1 MILIG
6 NGKVFTRNEQN
17 PYIENG
23 AVLIEGNIIK
33 EVGLTE
39 ELKKKYPDAEYK
51 DAKGRL
57 VMPGFVNTH
66 MHYYSTF
73 ARGMFLGGKP
83 ATMFGEVL
91 RNLWW
96 RLDRTLNLE
105 DVKYSALIPM
115 IEQIKCGVTTVIDH
129 HASAHAVEGSLFKVA
144 EAAKITGIRSN
155 LCYEVSDRDGEE
167 IANAGIKENIDFI
180 KHCDAENDDMLR
192 GLFGLHASL
201 TISDK
206 TLDKC
211 LEAVVSVNK
220 GFHVHCAEGIEDVVD
235 SLEKYNQR
243 VIERWYNRGVLSDK
257 SIAVHCINVTEEEI
271 DMLKASNV
279 AVVHNPES
287 NMGNAVGVTPVLDMF
302 KKGIPVGLG
311 TDGYTP
317 DMMESY
323 KVMNIISKHEKRIP
337 SVGWMEAPQMVFDNN
352 PMIANRFMKN
362 GKVGI
367 LKEGYYADVI
377 IVDYKA
383 PTPLNE
389 SNING
394 HLLFGISGRNV
405 DTTIINGKIVMEER
419 ILIGIDE
426 DAITAKSIEL
436 AQKVWNRI

>member
-1 MILIG
+1 
-6 NGKVFTRNEQN
+6 
-17 PYIENG
+17 
-23 AVLIEGNIIK
+23 
-33 EVGLTE
+33 
-39 ELKKKYPDAEYK
+39 
-51 DAKGRL
+51 
-57 VMPGFVNTH
+57 
-66 MHYYSTF
+66 
-73 ARGMFLGGKP
+73 
-83 ATMFGEVL
+83 
-91 RNLWW
+91 
-96 RLDRTLNLE
+96 
-105 DVKYSALIPM
+105 
-115 IEQIKCGVTTVIDH
+115 
-129 HASAHAVEGSLFKVA
+129 
-144 EAAKITGIRSN
+144 
-155 LCYEVSDRDGEE
+155 
-167 IANAGIKENIDFI
+167 
-180 KHCDAENDDMLR
+180 MLR

-211 LEAVVSVNK
+211 LEAVSGVNK

-257 SIAVHCINVTEEEI
+257 SLAVHCINVTDEEL

-279 AVVHNPES
+279 AVIHNPES
-287 NMGNAVGVTPVLDMF
+287 NMGNAVGVTPILDMF

-323 KVMNIISKHEKRIP
+323 KVMNIISKHEKRLP
-337 SVGWMEAPQMVFDNN
+337 SVGWTEAPQMVFNNN

-362 GKVGI
+362 GKVGV
-367 LKEGYYADVI
+367 LKEGYYADLI

-389 SNING
+389 SNVNG
-394 HLLFGISGRNV
+394 HLLFGISGRNI
-405 DTTIINGKIVMEER
+405 DTTIINGKIIMDER

-426 DAITAKSIEL
+426 EAITAKSVEL

>member
-6 NGKVFTRNEQN
+6 NGKVFTRNDAQ

-23 AVLIEGNIIK
+23 AVLIEGNLIK
-33 EVGLTE
+33 EVGKTE
-39 ELKKKYPDAEYK
+39 ELKVKYPTAEYK

-167 IANAGIKENIDFI
+167 IAAAGIKENIDFI
-180 KHCDAENDDMLR
+180 KYCDAENDDMLR

-211 LEAVVSVNK
+211 LEAVSSVNK

-243 VIERWYNRGVLSDK
+243 VIERWYNRGVLNDR

-323 KVMNIISKHEKRIP
+323 KVMNIIAKHEKRLP
-337 SVGWMEAPQMVFDNN
+337 SVGWIEAPQMVFSNN

-367 LKEGYYADVI
+367 LKEGYYADIV

-405 DTTIINGKIVMEER
+405 DITIINGKIVMDER

-426 DAITAKSIEL
+426 EEITSKSVEL
-436 AQKVWNRI
+436 AQKVWSRI

>member
-6 NGKVFTRNEQN
+6 NGKVFTRNNEQ
-17 PYIENG
+17 PYVEDG
-23 AVLIEGNIIK
+23 AILIQGN
-33 EVGLTE
+33 
-39 ELKKKYPDAEYK
+39 LKKDNEKTKELREKYPEAEFK

-73 ARGMFLGGKP
+73 ARGMFLGGRP
-83 ATMFGEVL
+83 STMFGEVL

-96 RLDRTLNLE
+96 RLDKTLNLE

-129 HASAHAVEGSLFKVA
+129 HASANAVDGSLFKIS
-144 EAAKITGIRSN
+144 EAAKMTGIRSN
-155 LCYEVSDRDGEE
+155 LCYEVSDRHGEE

-180 KHCDAENDDMLR
+180 KYCDNENDDMIR

-206 TLDKC
+206 TLDRC
-211 LEAVVSVNK
+211 LEGISSLNK

-243 VIERWYNRGVLSDK
+243 VIERWYNRGVLNDK

-271 DMLKASNV
+271 DMLKESNV
-279 AVVHNPES
+279 SVVHNPES

-302 KKGIPVGLG
+302 KKGISVGLG
-311 TDGYTP
+311 TDGYTA
-317 DMMESY
+317 DMTESY
-323 KVMNIISKHEKRIP
+323 KVMNIISKHEKRLP
-337 SVGWMEAPQMVFDNN
+337 SVGWLESPQMIFNNN
-352 PMIANRFMKN
+352 PMIANKFMKN
-362 GKVGI
+362 GKVGV
-367 LKEGYYADVI
+367 LKKGYYADII

-389 SNING
+389 NNING

-405 DTTIINGKIVMEER
+405 DTTIINGKIVMDER
-419 ILIGIDE
+419 ILTCIDE
-426 DAITAKSIEL
+426 EKITSKSVEL
-436 AQKVWNRI
+436 AKKVWSRI

>member
-6 NGKVFTRNEQN
+6 NGKVFTRNDEQ
-17 PYIENG
+17 PYIEDG
-23 AVLIEGNIIK
+23 AVLIQGNIIK
-33 EVGLTE
+33 EVGKTE
-39 ELKKKYPDAEYK
+39 VLKAKYPDAEYK

-73 ARGMFLGGKP
+73 ARGMFLGGRP
-83 ATMFGEVL
+83 STMFGEVL

-105 DVKYSALIPM
+105 DVKYSALLPM

-129 HASAHAVEGSLFKVA
+129 HASAHAVEGSLMKVA
-144 EAAKITGIRSN
+144 EAAKMTGIRSN

-167 IANAGIKENIDFI
+167 IADAGIKENTDFI
-180 KHCDAENDDMLR
+180 KYCDENNDDMLR

-201 TISDK
+201 TVSDK

-211 LEAVVSVNK
+211 LKAASSVNK

-243 VIERWYNRGVLSDK
+243 VIERWYNRGVLSNK

-311 TDGYTP
+311 TDGYTA

-323 KVMNIISKHEKRIP
+323 KVMNIIAKHEKRLP
-337 SVGWMEAPQMVFDNN
+337 SVGWTEAPQMVFSNN
-352 PMIANRFMKN
+352 AMIANRFMKN
-362 GKVGI
+362 GKVGV
-367 LKEGYYADVI
+367 LKEGYYADLI

-389 SNING
+389 NNING

-405 DTTIINGKIVMEER
+405 DTTIINGKIIMEER
-419 ILIGIDE
+419 ILLGIDE
-426 DAITAKSIEL
+426 EAITSKSVEL

>member
-6 NGKVFTRNEQN
+6 NGKVFTRNDEQ
-17 PYIENG
+17 PYIEDG
-23 AVLIEGNIIK
+23 AVLIQGNIIK
-33 EVGLTE
+33 EVGKTE
-39 ELKKKYPDAEYK
+39 VLKAKYPDAEYK

-73 ARGMFLGGKP
+73 ARGMFLGGRP
-83 ATMFGEVL
+83 STMFGEVL

-105 DVKYSALIPM
+105 DVKYSALLPM

-129 HASAHAVEGSLFKVA
+129 HASAHAVEGSLMKVA
-144 EAAKITGIRSN
+144 EAAKMTGIRSN

-167 IANAGIKENIDFI
+167 IADAGIKENTDFI
-180 KHCDAENDDMLR
+180 KYCDENNDDMLR

-201 TISDK
+201 TVSDK

-211 LEAVVSVNK
+211 LKEASSVNK

-311 TDGYTP
+311 TDGYTA

-323 KVMNIISKHEKRIP
+323 KVMNIIAKHEKRLP
-337 SVGWMEAPQMVFDNN
+337 SVGWTEAPQMVFNN
-352 PMIANRFMKN
+352 NAMIANRFMKN
-362 GKVGI
+362 GKVGV

-389 SNING
+389 NNING

-405 DTTIINGKIVMEER
+405 DTTIINGKIIMEER
-419 ILIGIDE
+419 ILLGIDE
-426 DAITAKSIEL
+426 EAITSKSVEL

>member
-6 NGKVFTRNEQN
+6 NGKVITRDEQN
-17 PYIENG
+17 PFIENG
-23 AVLIEGNIIK
+23 AVLIEGNLIK
-33 EVGLTE
+33 EIGKTE
-39 ELKKKYPDAEYK
+39 ELKSKYPEAEYK

-73 ARGMFLGGKP
+73 ARGMNLGGKP

-91 RNLWW
+91 KNLWW
-96 RLDRTLNLE
+96 RLDRTLNLD
-105 DVKYSALIPM
+105 DVKYSALLPM
-115 IEQIKCGVTTVIDH
+115 IEQVKCGVTTVIDH
-129 HASAHAVEGSLFKVA
+129 HASANAVEGSLFKIA
-144 EAAKITGIRSN
+144 EAAKLTGIRSN
-155 LCYEVSDRDGEE
+155 LCYEVSDRDGEA
-167 IANAGIKENIDFI
+167 IALAGIKENIDFI
-180 KHCDAENDDMLR
+180 KHCDNENDDMLR

-211 LEAVVSVNK
+211 LEAVGTVNK

-243 VIERWYNRGVLSDK
+243 VIERWYNRGVLNDK
-257 SIAVHCINVTEEEI
+257 SIAVHCINVTDEEM

-311 TDGYTP
+311 TDGYTA
-317 DMMESY
+317 DLTESY
-323 KVMNIISKHEKRIP
+323 KVMNIIAKHEKRLP
-337 SVGWMEAPQMVFDNN
+337 SVGWGEAPQMIFNNN

-362 GKVGI
+362 GKVGV

-394 HLLFGISGRNV
+394 HLLFGVSGRNV
-405 DTTIINGKIVMEER
+405 DTTIVNGKIIMDER
-419 ILIGIDE
+419 ILVSIDE
-426 DAITAKSIEL
+426 EEITARSVEL
-436 AQKVWNRI
+436 AKKVWERI

>member
-6 NGKVFTRNEQN
+6 NGKVFTRDDEK

-23 AVLIEGNIIK
+23 AVLIDGNVIK
-33 EVGLTE
+33 EIGKTE
-39 ELKKKYPDAEYK
+39 DLKTKYPQAEYK

-105 DVKYSALIPM
+105 DVKYSALLPM
-115 IEQIKCGVTTVIDH
+115 IEQVKCGVTTVIDH
-129 HASAHAVEGSLFKVA
+129 HASPNALEGSLMKIA

-180 KHCDAENDDMLR
+180 KYCDAENNDMLR

-211 LEAVVSVNK
+211 LEAVSGVNK

-243 VIERWYNRGVLSDK
+243 VIERWYSRGVLSDK
-257 SIAVHCINVTEEEI
+257 SLAVHCINVTDEEL

-279 AVVHNPES
+279 AVIHNPES

-323 KVMNIISKHEKRIP
+323 KVMNIISKHEKRLP
-337 SVGWMEAPQMVFDNN
+337 SVGWVEAPQMIFNNN

-362 GKVGI
+362 GKVGV
-367 LKEGYYADVI
+367 LKEGYYADII

-394 HLLFGISGRNV
+394 HLLFGISGRNI
-405 DTTIINGKIVMEER
+405 DTTIINGKIIMDER

-426 DAITAKSIEL
+426 EAITAKSVEL

>member
-6 NGKVFTRNEQN
+6 NGKVITRDEQN
-17 PYIENG
+17 PFIENG
-23 AVLIEGNIIK
+23 AVLIEGNLIK
-33 EVGLTE
+33 EIGKTE
-39 ELKKKYPDAEYK
+39 ELKSKYPEAEYK

-73 ARGMFLGGKP
+73 ARGMNLGGKP

-91 RNLWW
+91 KNLWW
-96 RLDRTLNLE
+96 RLDRTLNLD
-105 DVKYSALIPM
+105 DVKYSALLPM
-115 IEQIKCGVTTVIDH
+115 IEQVKCGVTTVIDH
-129 HASAHAVEGSLFKVA
+129 HASANAVEGSLFKIA
-144 EAAKITGIRSN
+144 EAAKLTGIRSN
-155 LCYEVSDRDGEE
+155 LCYEVSDRDGEA
-167 IANAGIKENIDFI
+167 IALAGIKENIDFI
-180 KHCDAENDDMLR
+180 KHCDNENDDMLR

-211 LEAVVSVNK
+211 LEAVGTVNK

-243 VIERWYNRGVLSDK
+243 VIERWYNRGVLNDK
-257 SIAVHCINVTEEEI
+257 SIAVHCINVTDEEM

-311 TDGYTP
+311 TDGYTA
-317 DMMESY
+317 DLTESY
-323 KVMNIISKHEKRIP
+323 KVMNIIAKHEKRLP
-337 SVGWMEAPQMVFDNN
+337 SVGWGEAPQMIFNNN

-362 GKVGI
+362 GKVGV

-389 SNING
+389 NNING
-394 HLLFGISGRNV
+394 HLLFGVSGRNV
-405 DTTIINGKIVMEER
+405 DTTIVNGKIIMDER
-419 ILIGIDE
+419 ILVSIDE
-426 DAITAKSIEL
+426 EEITARSVEL
-436 AQKVWNRI
+436 AKKVWERI